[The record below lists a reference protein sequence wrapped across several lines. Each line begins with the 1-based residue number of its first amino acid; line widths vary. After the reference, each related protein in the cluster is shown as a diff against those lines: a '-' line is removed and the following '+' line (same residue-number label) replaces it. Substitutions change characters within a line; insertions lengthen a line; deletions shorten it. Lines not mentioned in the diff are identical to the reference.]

1 MLKLSSMKI
10 VKSLSFT
17 LLILLIIGI
26 VIIGYLAFLLSPT
39 SFSDEKIRFVI
50 DLDTK
55 QDEIIEKL
63 STKNFIRSKN
73 MFNLVLGV
81 LKFPGNIEPGAFML
95 RRNMNAYQ
103 VADTLLH
110 HPYQKWIILV
120 PGLRKE
126 QVAERIT
133 KKFGWS
139 ASQTDE
145 FLKSAKEGY
154 LFPDTYLLNVDYTP
168 LDMLQRLVNNFNE
181 KFDAQMQKD
190 LLSQNV
196 KIDTAVKIASLIER
210 ESGGDEDKSLIAGI
224 IWNRLDTKMKLQI
237 DAATQ
242 YVIGT
247 EKDWW
252 PIVTPKD
259 HKIDSPFNTYLYGG
273 LPPTA
278 IANPSLTSLKAAVYP
293 AETDCIFYLHDRA
306 KRIYCSKTYAEHLEN
321 IDKYLK

>member
-1 MLKLSSMKI
+1 MKI
-10 VKSLSFT
+10 VKSLSLA
-17 LLILLIIGI
+17 LLILLIVGI
-26 VIIGYLAFLLSPT
+26 VIIGYLVFLLSPT
-39 SFSDEKIRFVI
+39 SLSDEKIRFVI
-50 DLDTK
+50 NLDSR

-63 STKNFIRSKN
+63 SAQKFIRSVQV
-73 MFNLVLGV
+73 FNLLLGV
-81 LKFPGNIEPGAFML
+81 MRFPGNIEPGAFML
-95 RRNMNAYQ
+95 SRNMNAYQ
-103 VADTLLH
+103 IADTLLH

-126 QVAERIT
+126 QVAERIA

-139 ASQTDE
+139 AALKDE

-168 LDMLQRLVNNFNE
+168 EEMLQRLMNNFNE
-181 KFDAQMQKD
+181 KFDSQMQKD
-190 LLSQNV
+190 LLAQDV

-210 ESGGDEDKSLIAGI
+210 ESGGDEDKALIAGI
-224 IWNRLDTKMKLQI
+224 IWNRLDIKMRLQI

-242 YVIGT
+242 YVIGS

-252 PIVTPKD
+252 PIVRPAD
-259 HKIDSPFNTYLYGG
+259 HKIDSPFNTYLYDG
-273 LPPTA
+273 LPPTS
-278 IANPSLTSLKAAVYP
+278 IANPSLASLKAAVYP

-306 KRIYCSKTYAEHLEN
+306 KRIHCSLTYEEHLEN

>member
-1 MLKLSSMKI
+1 MKYI
-10 VKSLSFT
+10 KSIFLFLIIT
-17 LLILLIIGI
+17 VFITILYVIYLIL
-26 VIIGYLAFLLSPT
+26 PT
-39 SFSDEKIRFVI
+39 SLSDEKIRFVI
-50 DLDTK
+50 NLDSK

-63 STKNFIRSKN
+63 STQKFIRSQK
-73 MFNLVLGV
+73 MFNLMLGIMQ
-81 LKFPGNIEPGAFML
+81 FPGNIDAGAFML

-103 VADTLLH
+103 IANTLLH

-126 QVAERIT
+126 QTAEKIA
-133 KKFGWS
+133 KKFNWS
-139 ASQTDE
+139 AVQKDE

-168 LDMLQRLVNNFNE
+168 FDMIQRLTNNFNE
-181 KFDAQMQKD
+181 KFDAEMQKD
-190 LLSQNV
+190 LLTQNV

-210 ESGGDEDKSLIAGI
+210 ESGGDEDKSLISGI
-224 IWNRLDTKMKLQI
+224 IWNRLDIKMRLQI

-252 PIVTPKD
+252 PIVRPSD
-259 HKIDSPFNTYLYGG
+259 HKIDSPFNTYMYNG

-278 IANPSLTSLKAAVYP
+278 IANPSLASLKAAVYP
-293 AETDCIFYLHDRA
+293 AVTDCIFYLHDRA
-306 KRIYCSKTYAEHLEN
+306 KRIHCSVTYEEHLEN

>member
-1 MLKLSSMKI
+1 MKI
-10 VKSLSFT
+10 LRSLSFVF
-17 LLILLIIGI
+17 LILLITVIA
-26 VIIGYLAFLLSPT
+26 IIGYLIFLLSPT
-39 SFSDEKIRFVI
+39 SLSSEKIRFVI
-50 DLDTK
+50 NLDTK

-63 STKNFIRSKN
+63 SAQNFIRSKN
-73 MFNLVLGV
+73 MFNLVLGI

-95 RRNMNAYQ
+95 RHNMNAYQ

-126 QVAERIT
+126 QVAERIA
-133 KKFGWS
+133 KKFDWS
-139 ASQTDE
+139 ASQKDE

-168 LDMLQRLVNNFNE
+168 LEMLQRLLNNFNE

-190 LLSQNV
+190 LLTQNV

-210 ESGGDEDKSLIAGI
+210 ESGGDEDKALIAGI
-224 IWNRLDTKMKLQI
+224 IWNRLDIKMKLQI

-242 YVIGT
+242 YIIGS
-247 EKDWW
+247 ERDWW
-252 PIVTPKD
+252 PVVRPAD
-259 HKIDSPFNTYLYGG
+259 HKIDSPFNTYLNFG

-278 IANPSLTSLKAAVYP
+278 IASPSLSSLKAAVYP
-293 AETDCIFYLHDRA
+293 DETECIFYLHDRA
-306 KRIYCSKTYAEHLEN
+306 KRIHCSKTYEEHLEN
-321 IDKYLK
+321 IEKFLK

>member
-10 VKSLSFT
+10 VKSLSFA

-26 VIIGYLAFLLSPT
+26 VIIGYLIFLLSPT
-39 SFSDEKIRFVI
+39 SLSSEKIRFVI
-50 DLDTK
+50 NLDTK

-63 STKNFIRSKN
+63 SAQNFIRSQK
-73 MFNLVLGV
+73 MFNFLLGIMQ
-81 LKFPGNIEPGAFML
+81 FPGNIDAGAFVL

-103 VADTLLH
+103 IADTLLH

-120 PGLRKE
+120 PGLRKK
-126 QVAERIT
+126 QVAERIA
-133 KKFGWS
+133 KKFNWS
-139 ASQTDE
+139 AAQKDE
-145 FLKSAKEGY
+145 FLKNAKEGY

-168 LDMLQRLVNNFNE
+168 LEIIQRLLNNFNE

-190 LLSQNV
+190 LLTQNV

-210 ESGGDEDKSLIAGI
+210 ESGGDEDKSLISGI

-237 DAATQ
+237 DATTQ
-242 YVIGT
+242 YIIGT

-252 PIVTPKD
+252 PIVRPSD
-259 HKIDSPFNTYLYGG
+259 HKIDSPFNTYINVG

-278 IANPSLTSLKAAVYP
+278 IANPSLASLKAAVYP
-293 AETDCIFYLHDRA
+293 EETDCIFYLHDRA
-306 KRIYCSKTYAEHLEN
+306 KRIHCSVTYEEHLEN

>member
-1 MLKLSSMKI
+1 MKI
-10 VKSLSFT
+10 VKSLSLA

-26 VIIGYLAFLLSPT
+26 VIIGYLVFLLSPT
-39 SFSDEKIRFVI
+39 SLSSEKIRFVI
-50 DLDTK
+50 NLDTK

-63 STKNFIRSKN
+63 SAQNFIRSVQV
-73 MFNLVLGV
+73 FNLVLSI

-120 PGLRKE
+120 PGLRRE
-126 QVAERIT
+126 QTAEKIA

-139 ASQTDE
+139 ASQKGE
-145 FLKSAKEGY
+145 FLKSAQEGY

-168 LDMLQRLVNNFNE
+168 FEMIERLTNNFNE
-181 KFDAQMQKD
+181 KFDAQIQKD

-210 ESGGDEDKSLIAGI
+210 ESGGDDDKALIAGI
-224 IWNRLDTKMKLQI
+224 VWNRLDQKMKLQI

-242 YVIGT
+242 YIIGT

-252 PIVTPKD
+252 PIVRPAN
-259 HKIDSPFNTYLYGG
+259 HKIDSPFNTYLYHG

-278 IANPSLTSLKAAVYP
+278 IASPSLSSLKAAVYP
-293 AETDCIFYLHDRA
+293 AVTDCIFYLHDRA
-306 KRIYCSKTYAEHLEN
+306 KRIHCAVTYEEHLEN